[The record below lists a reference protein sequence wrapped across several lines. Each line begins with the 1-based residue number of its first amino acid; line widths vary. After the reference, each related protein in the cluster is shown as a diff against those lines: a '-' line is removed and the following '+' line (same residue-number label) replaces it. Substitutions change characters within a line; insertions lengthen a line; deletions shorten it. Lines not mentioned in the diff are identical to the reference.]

1 MDWLLKIFDYISDLG
16 AVVMMPIIIAIIG
29 LLLRLSFSKALKAGV
44 TVGIGFIGLNLVLTL
59 IWDKIGPVTEILVKR
74 FDLKLSVIDAGWPAA
89 AGLAFATKVGAVI
102 IPFILAVN
110 LLMLL
115 TKQTRTIDID
125 IWNYW
130 HFAFTGGMVMLI
142 TDSLVYGL
150 IAAAI
155 QAIITFRLADI
166 IAPRVQKEMNLP
178 GISIPHGSSMPAVPL
193 AMLLE
198 KVYDYIPGLK
208 DVKLDTSAINKRF
221 GIMGEPMMI
230 GLVLGIILGIAA
242 QYGFKGTAE
251 LAVSMAALM
260 LLLPRMVKVIMEGL
274 MPISDAA
281 KEFMEKRFKGQEF
294 YIGLDSAITLGHPTT
309 ITVAILLVPITLV
322 LAMIVPMNTTLPLA
336 DLAATAFFV
345 ALVTPI
351 HRGNVLRTLITG
363 TILMAIV
370 LVAAS
375 HFAPMIT
382 QTGIDTGFKFPEG
395 ASKITSLVAGN
406 WFAFVISE
414 FLNWKVIGTIILVV
428 LTGVFLFFTRKV
440 EVKE

>member
-1 MDWLLKIFDYISDLG
+1 MEWLLNIFNYISDLG

-29 LLLRLSFSKALKAGV
+29 LVLRLSISKAIKAGV

-59 IWDKIGPVTEILVKR
+59 IWDKIGPVTEILVDR

-102 IPFILAVN
+102 IPFIIVIN
-110 LLMLL
+110 LLMLV

-130 HFAFTGGMVMLI
+130 HFAFTGAIVMLI
-142 TDSLVYGL
+142 TDSLIFGL

-193 AMLLE
+193 AILLE
-198 KVYDYIPGLK
+198 KIYNYIPGFK
-208 DVKLDTSAINKRF
+208 NVKLDTSAINKRF

-230 GLVLGIILGIAA
+230 GLVLGVILGIAA
-242 QYGFKGTAE
+242 QTGFKGTAE

-309 ITVAILLVPITLV
+309 ITVGILLVPITLV

-363 TILMAIV
+363 TIVMAIV

-382 QTGIDTGFKFPEG
+382 QTGIDTGFEFPEG

-406 WFAFVISE
+406 WFSFVISQ
-414 FLNWKVIGTIILVV
+414 FLNLKVIGAILLIA
-428 LTGVFLFFTRKV
+428 LTGVFLFFTRKL
-440 EVKE
+440 EIKE

>member
-1 MDWLLKIFDYISDLG
+1 
-16 AVVMMPIIIAIIG
+16 
-29 LLLRLSFSKALKAGV
+29 
-44 TVGIGFIGLNLVLTL
+44 
-59 IWDKIGPVTEILVKR
+59 
-74 FDLKLSVIDAGWPAA
+74 
-89 AGLAFATKVGAVI
+89 AVI
-102 IPFILAVN
+102 IPFIIVIN
-110 LLMLL
+110 LLMLV

-130 HFAFTGGMVMLI
+130 HFAFTGAIVMLI
-142 TDSLVYGL
+142 TDSLIFGL

-294 YIGLDSAITLGHPTT
+294 YIGLDSAITLGHP
-309 ITVAILLVPITLV
+309 
-322 LAMIVPMNTTLPLA
+322 
-336 DLAATAFFV
+336 
-345 ALVTPI
+345 
-351 HRGNVLRTLITG
+351 
-363 TILMAIV
+363 
-370 LVAAS
+370 
-375 HFAPMIT
+375 
-382 QTGIDTGFKFPEG
+382 
-395 ASKITSLVAGN
+395 
-406 WFAFVISE
+406 
-414 FLNWKVIGTIILVV
+414 
-428 LTGVFLFFTRKV
+428 
-440 EVKE
+440 